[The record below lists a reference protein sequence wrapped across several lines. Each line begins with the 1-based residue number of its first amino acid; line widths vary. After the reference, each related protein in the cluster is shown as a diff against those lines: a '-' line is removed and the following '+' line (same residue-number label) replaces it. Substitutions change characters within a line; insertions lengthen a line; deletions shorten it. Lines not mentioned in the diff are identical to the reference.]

1 MLRYFTIV
9 LFFLSTFFVSAQS
22 QDLSDYYVAGIGFY
36 NLENLFDTNDD
47 EDVKDE
53 EFTPNGAKAWDTDIY
68 NQKLTDLATVIYG
81 LGTEQTPD
89 GLACLGVSEIENEK
103 VLLDLV
109 AQPELASRNYKII
122 HYDSPDT
129 RGIDVAFLYQ
139 PDYFTPTSSKSIPV
153 ALDGS
158 PTRDVLLVSGVF
170 DGEKMHF
177 IVNHWSSRRG
187 GENVSGHK
195 RIKGAQLCKGIIDSL
210 SALDSNA
217 KIVIMGDLNDGP
229 KNESVK
235 NHLGAKG
242 KKKDVSRGDLYN
254 PMFMYYMTGVG
265 SLAHRDS
272 WNIFD
277 QIILSSGLVYGRPDG
292 YKYYKTRIENSTK
305 LVQKL
310 GKYRGYPRR
319 TFSGDNYQGGF
330 SDHFPVYVY
339 IVKPVK

>member
-1 MLRYFTIV
+1 MFRYFA
-9 LFFLSTFFVSAQS
+9 FFLLLLSTFSISAQS
-22 QDLSDYYVAGIGFY
+22 QDLADYYVAGIGFY
-36 NLENLFDTNDD
+36 NLENLFDTKDD
-47 EDVKDE
+47 ADVKDE
-53 EFTPNGAKAWDTDIY
+53 EFTPNGERAWDASSY
-68 NQKLTDLATVIYG
+68 NEKISNLATVIYG

-89 GLACLGVSEIENEK
+89 GLACLGVSEIENKK
-103 VLLDLV
+103 VLEDLV
-109 AQPELASRNYKII
+109 AQPQLATRNYEII
-122 HYDSPDT
+122 HYDSPDK

-153 ALDGS
+153 NLDGRS
-158 PTRDVLLVSGVF
+158 TRDVLLVSGDF
-170 DGEKMHF
+170 DGEPMHF
-177 IVNHWSSRRG
+177 IVNHWPSRRG

-195 RIKGAQLCKGIIDSL
+195 RVKAALVCKGIIDSL
-210 SALDSNA
+210 TAIDPNA
-217 KIVIMGDLNDGP
+217 KVVIMGDLNDGP
-229 KNESVK
+229 KNESIK

-242 KKKDVSRGDLYN
+242 KKQDVRKGDLYN

-292 YKYYKTRIENSTK
+292 YKYYKTRIENRTQ

-310 GKYRGYPRR
+310 GRYRGYPKR
-319 TFSGDNYQGGF
+319 TFAGSNYQGGF